1 VQPKQQNPL
10 NISDMFQL
18 ATSLN
23 VSNARAT
30 LEEGLRAI
38 EAGQKEF
45 DFAQLTVVDST
56 AVATMLAW
64 QRAAKKRGYALTF
77 SNLPSNLK
85 SLIDLYSVDGL
96 LHH

>member
-1 VQPKQQNPL
+1 
-10 NISDMFQL
+10 MFQL
-18 ATSLN
+18 AATLTVN
-23 VSNARAT
+23 NAHAT

-38 EAGQKEF
+38 ESGQKEF
-45 DFAQLTVVDST
+45 DFAQLKAVDST

-64 QRAAKKRGYALTF
+64 QRAAKKRGYLLTF
-77 SNLPSNLK
+77 NNLPSNLQ